1 MVAQPSTALQF
12 GLARCRRSVVRA
24 VVRGRT
30 IRALHTLNSITP
42 RHTRG
47 LTNAVWPA
55 TRGGK
60 DPPHE
65 TPHTSP
71 AQFIPELSPKH
82 EHRIFGR
89 PFAHSFPLVLSGAH
103 RESTNYVFYR
113 QLLKGGAKDTMVS
126 DARGRTTC
134 GRSRSLLR
142 VRESEEVARKSFDRI
157 KSRKGMTRSS
167 AFSLVRTHRRRRTR
181 MSLNEARVPYNNRN
195 RRHTTATNLV

>member
-1 MVAQPSTALQF
+1 MVTTSNIEPRQVAFSDPAHVICANLVY
-12 GLARCRRSVVRA
+12 LA
-24 VVRGRT
+24 VVV
-30 IRALHTLNSITP
+30 
-42 RHTRG
+42 G
-47 LTNAVWPA
+47 LVVSVLSQCGVTAATEAVGAA
-55 TRGGK
+55 TRWARRQ
-60 DPPHE
+60 H
-65 TPHTSP
+65 H
-71 AQFIPELSPKH
+71 QC
-82 EHRIFGR
+82 
-89 PFAHSFPLVLSGAH
+89 
-103 RESTNYVFYR
+103 VFYR

>member
-1 MVAQPSTALQF
+1 MAGWRWRVPASVAVGGKIDMKHGVTA
-12 GLARCRRSVVRA
+12 ATEA
-24 VVRGRT
+24 VG
-30 IRALHTLNSITP
+30 A
-42 RHTRG
+42 
-47 LTNAVWPA
+47 A
-55 TRGGK
+55 TRWARRQ
-60 DPPHE
+60 H
-65 TPHTSP
+65 H
-71 AQFIPELSPKH
+71 QC
-82 EHRIFGR
+82 
-89 PFAHSFPLVLSGAH
+89 
-103 RESTNYVFYR
+103 VFYR